1 MVTLDRIRAVYS
13 NTFFCQVGKWGYTL
27 SESEAQSLGLL
38 PVTKSS
44 DSKVISNKDNKD
56 NKDNSKASNKAT
68 KTTKAKT
75 TKKQL

>member
-56 NKDNSKASNKAT
+56 NSKASNKAT